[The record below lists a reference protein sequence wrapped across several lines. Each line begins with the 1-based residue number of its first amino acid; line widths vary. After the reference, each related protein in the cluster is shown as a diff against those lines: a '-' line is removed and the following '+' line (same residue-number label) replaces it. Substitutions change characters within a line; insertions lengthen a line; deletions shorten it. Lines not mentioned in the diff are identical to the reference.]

1 MICEQGEVVCTVN
14 ANGEE
19 REVLTCKEGNYF
31 GEIALLTNQ
40 PRKATVS
47 AAKQPLAM
55 RLRLALLG

>member
-1 MICEQGEVVCTVN
+1 MCTVN

-47 AAKQPLAM
+47 AAQQPLAIG
-55 RLRLALLG
+55 LRLALLG